1 MTSSGCSASTET
13 IPAAA
18 PDVASRHHRVSI
30 PPTRDTV
37 VIVPDDAPLVDGTP
51 DDVLDDV
58 ADAASIP
65 PLRSRRG
72 LSARAPLWPAARRA
86 KGNAAVRDV
95 VGFRFTGGRGSSVSG
110 SSRFLT
116 FTKPTFA
123 VSLIFGVTARI
134 QSKSL
139 TPSC

>member
-37 VIVPDDAPLVDGTP
+37 VIVPDDATLVDGTP

-95 VGFRFTGGRGSSVSG
+95 VGFRF
-110 SSRFLT
+110 
-116 FTKPTFA
+116 
-123 VSLIFGVTARI
+123 
-134 QSKSL
+134 
-139 TPSC
+139 C